1 MAAYDR
7 RMAMIRNGDTLA
19 PETSTKEEKD
29 EWDRKQLTYNFEQDE
44 RAHLAKIRVSQFPAH
59 RVLRDGSEMR
69 CGRRL
74 TNRHRMSLC
83 RQN

>member
-1 MAAYDR
+1 MPHDKFYNMAAYER

-44 RAHLAKIRVSQFPAH
+44 RAHLARIRVSNAVGRAEGLDEA
-59 RVLRDGSEMR
+59 RVS
-69 CGRRL
+69 
-74 TNRHRMSLC
+74 
-83 RQN
+83 